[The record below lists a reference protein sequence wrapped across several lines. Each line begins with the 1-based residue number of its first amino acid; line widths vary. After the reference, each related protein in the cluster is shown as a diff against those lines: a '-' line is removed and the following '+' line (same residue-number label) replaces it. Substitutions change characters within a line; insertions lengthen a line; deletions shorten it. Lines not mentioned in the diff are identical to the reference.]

1 MALMSTAT
9 YGTGTGIGTGCA
21 RGEVRHARE
30 RLQPALL
37 DRLTDSAPQAR
48 SEPESSQWIDAARLR
63 EAVLRDL
70 AWLLNTTCAL
80 DRSSEA
86 QYPEAAR
93 SVVNY
98 GIAPLAGSCMS
109 EIDPAQLEET
119 LKQAIVRF
127 EPRLLPAS
135 VDVRYVAEA
144 AQGGRYNVLTFEIAG
159 TLWCAPYPMPILVR
173 TDLDLESGVASLR
186 PLAER

>member
-1 MALMSTAT
+1 MSTAT
-9 YGTGTGIGTGCA
+9 YGTGKGNGTSTGSA
-21 RGEVRHARE
+21 RGEARRVRE

-37 DRLTDSAPQAR
+37 DRLTDAAPQSR
-48 SEPESSQWIDAARLR
+48 SELDSSQWIDAARLR

-80 DRSSEA
+80 DTSNEA
-86 QYPEAAR
+86 HYPEAAR

-109 EIDPAQLEET
+109 EIDPVQLEET

-135 VDVRYVAEA
+135 VDVRYVDEA

-159 TLWCAPYPMPILVR
+159 TLWCAPYPLPILVR

-186 PLAER
+186 PLGER